1 MLQWLYSLVMSVLT
15 WVMSFFGGSFNK
27 SNGGGQ
33 EELKQE
39 QEPNQY
45 SESAVSS
52 ELSKPPVL
60 LP

>member
-1 MLQWLYSLVMSVLT
+1 MSVLT

-27 SNGGGQ
+27 SNGGQ

-45 SESAVSS
+45 SESVVSS
-52 ELSKPPVL
+52 ELSPPNHPPVL

>member
-1 MLQWLYSLVMSVLT
+1 MSVLT

-27 SNGGGQ
+27 SNGGGK
-33 EELKQE
+33 EESNQE

-45 SESAVSS
+45 SEASVSS